1 MTAGVASERNRV
13 AIWDAEVIRSQ
24 LQRMIAIADKQRTSA
39 LRHGRLTSQLQA
51 SASDHVKNMLLS

>member
-24 LQRMIAIADKQRTSA
+24 LQRMIAIA
-39 LRHGRLTSQLQA
+39 A
-51 SASDHVKNMLLS
+51 SKEPAPQGTEG